1 MVRDDD
7 GIVYESDFQKLTR
20 RVSRSFYAILA
31 VALLIGAAVWAS
43 SGLLI
48 VEKGEAAVLIRKT
61 GDDLPSGQILATSTT
76 QKGIQLD
83 PLPEGWHWLNPYAWD
98 WEIVPQVEIEQGQV
112 GIKVRNFGTPP
123 PPGRNIAADG
133 QKGVVEDT
141 LVPGRYLINPYAYTV
156 LVYPAVEVPA
166 GHVGVVTLLAGRA
179 PADPNQFL
187 VDPGERGIQKHTVG
201 PGSYYVNPFIQ
212 RIDPVDT
219 RSHRFDMTGEK
230 VIKFPSRDGFEISME
245 GTIEWY
251 IEPARAPEV
260 FVKYVDQRDV
270 ITCVVEKLI
279 LPYARAFSRIE
290 GSKTLARDFISGET
304 RQRFQDHFRD
314 GLVAACA
321 GQGIIARSVLV
332 REALPPEEI
341 ARPIR
346 MSQIAER
353 NREKYTQE
361 MERERQQKLL
371 SMEEKMMERKTLV
384 KQTDADVSVSITS
397 AKQRKEVA
405 LIEASRK
412 LEVAKLRLEAAE
424 NEAAATVAAGQA
436 KADVIVYNNKAEA
449 EGLRNAVDAFG
460 DGDTYVRYLINQK
473 LAPAYSYI
481 LTNTDGPFSEIF
493 RRAVEESSKKKE
505 EKQP

>member
-1 MVRDDD
+1 MSRDDD
-7 GIVYESDFQKLTR
+7 GIEFESNLEKLTR
-20 RVSRSFYAILA
+20 RASRSFYALLA
-31 VALLIGAAVWAS
+31 VAVLIGAAVWTTN
-43 SGLLI
+43 GLLI
-48 VEKGEAAVLIRKT
+48 VEKGEAAVLIKKT
-61 GDDLPSGQILATSTT
+61 GDDLPTGQILALSAD

-83 PLPEGWHWLNPYAWD
+83 PLPEGWHWLNPYSWD
-98 WEIVPQVEIEQGQV
+98 WKIVPQVEIEQGQV
-112 GIKVRNFGTPP
+112 GIKVRNFGEPLP
-123 PPGRNIAADG
+123 AAQNIAVDG
-133 QKGVVEDT
+133 QKGVVDDT
-141 LVPGRYLINPYAYTV
+141 LRPGRYLINPYAYTV
-156 LVYPAVEVPA
+156 LKFPAVEVPA

-179 PADPNQFL
+179 PGDPNQFL
-187 VDPGERGIQKHTVG
+187 VEPGERGVQKQTVG
-201 PGSYYVNPFIQ
+201 PGTYYVNPFIQ

-219 RSHRFDMTGEK
+219 RSHRFDMTEQRI
-230 VIKFPSRDGFEISME
+230 IKFPSRDGFEITME

-260 FVKYVDQRDV
+260 LVKYVDHRDV

-314 GLVAACA
+314 GLVASCER
-321 GQGIIARSVLV
+321 QGIIARSVLV
-332 REALPPEEI
+332 RETVPPEEI

-361 MERERQQKLL
+361 KERERQQKLL
-371 SMEEKMMERKTLV
+371 SMEEKMMERKTQV
-384 KQTDADVSVSITS
+384 NQTQADVAVSITK
-397 AKQRKEVA
+397 ANQQKEVA
-405 LIEASRK
+405 LIEANRE
-412 LEVAKLRLEAAE
+412 LEVARLRLEAAE
-424 NEAAATVAAGQA
+424 NEAAAVVAAGQA

-449 EGLRNAVDAFG
+449 EGLRSSVEAFG
-460 DGDTYVRYLINQK
+460 DGDTYVRYVINQK
-473 LAPAYSYI
+473 LAPAFSYI

-493 RRAVEESSKKKE
+493 RRAVENSAKKE